1 MTGLPLVARPLL
13 VEELDKE
20 ASPFRREIL
29 LALDTDDDGI
39 MLMVT
44 IKDDANVCVVVTTE
58 QDVNQD
64 PFRNFGA
71 KIQS

>member
-44 IKDDANVCVVVTTE
+44 IKDDANVCVVATTE
-58 QDVNQD
+58 QDVNQY